1 MKKLF
6 KGIAVCLAATM
17 ALGMASFASDAAET
31 ESTVSDETLVIGT
44 FGEPV
49 CLYTIKGTNM
59 NTIPISNLINDG
71 LTGYDT
77 ETGELYPL
85 VADSWEQI
93 EDCVWQFKI
102 HQGIIAYDGTE
113 LTANDVLYTIK
124 EGQEYHISTT
134 WADIDLE
141 NTEVIDDYTINIATY
156 NPMSY
161 LPKVLANGAI
171 LPMVSES
178 SVEAA
183 GGPDACMRNPQMGV
197 GPYKFVEWVDGEYIT
212 LERNEDYY
220 GELPYY
226 KTIQIRFISDNA
238 TRIMELESGT
248 VDLILNV
255 PATQFD
261 YLASNPSFTTYDFT
275 TDLNYELIFN
285 TTVAPFD
292 NTQVRQAIAK
302 VIDQDVILMA
312 AGMGYGTAMDNTNI
326 APSNPYYTEPSEEDK
341 AVDVEA
347 AKALLAEAG
356 YPDGFEMKLTTMA
369 AYSGITDI
377 VQAELAQIGITVVLD
392 TVDMA
397 TLVQSLQTGAF
408 DAIMGTEIPAGDLS
422 YPLHKYDSRLE
433 FTQVQ
438 GSTGWGNDELNA
450 LIDTASYSSDETEIA
465 GAMAQIQTILR
476 ENVPL
481 ISFYTYDTLYAS
493 KNTITGA
500 KTDIRGMAYLRFVR
514 AAE

>member
-1 MKKLF
+1 MKKLV
-6 KGIAVCLAATM
+6 KILAVLLVAVMMLSMTAF
-17 ALGMASFASDAAET
+17 SAEDT
-31 ESTVSDETLVIGT
+31 EISDETLVVGT

-59 NTIPISNLINDG
+59 NTIPVSNLINDG
-71 LTGYDT
+71 LTGYDP
-77 ETGELYPL
+77 ETGEIYPL
-85 VADSWEQI
+85 IADSWEQI

-113 LTANDVLYTIK
+113 FTANDVLYSIK
-124 EGQEYHISTT
+124 EGQQYHISTT

-141 NTEVIDDYTINIATY
+141 KTEVIDDYTINIATN

-161 LPKVLANGAI
+161 FPRIMANGAI

-183 GGPDACMRNPQMGV
+183 GGSDACMLSPKMGV
-197 GPYKFVEWVDGEYIT
+197 GPYKFVEWVDGEYII
-212 LERNEDYY
+212 LERNDDYY

-238 TRIMELESGT
+238 TRIMELESGM

-261 YLASNPSFTTYDFT
+261 YLASNDAYTTYAFE
-275 TDLNYELIFN
+275 TDLSYELIFN
-285 TTVAPFD
+285 TTVEPYN

-302 VIDQDVILMA
+302 VIDQDIILTA
-312 AGMGYGTAMDNTNI
+312 AGLGYGVAMDNTNI
-326 APSNPYYTEPSEEDK
+326 APSNPYYVEPSDEDK
-341 AVDVEA
+341 AVDVDA

-356 YPDGFEMKLTTMA
+356 YPDGFTMKLTTMA
-369 AYSGITDI
+369 AYTGITDI
-377 VQAELAQIGITVVLD
+377 VQAELAQIGITVELD

-397 TLVQSLQTGAF
+397 TLVQSLQTGQF

-422 YPLHKYDSRLE
+422 YPLHKYDTRLE
-433 FTQVQ
+433 FKDVQ
-438 GSTGWGNDELNA
+438 GSTAWGTDELNA
-450 LIDTASYSSDETEIA
+450 LIDIASYGSDEEEITD
-465 GAMAQIQTILR
+465 AMAQIQEILR
-476 ENVPL
+476 DNVPL
-481 ISFYTYDTLYAS
+481 ISFYCYDTLYAS
-493 KNTITGA
+493 KSTITGA
-500 KTDIRGMAYLRFVR
+500 KVDIRGMAYLRFVR
-514 AAE
+514 PVE